1 VVRSGVVRRMSD
13 LAQPGGCGTPRTAVL
28 ALLNLV
34 LLTIGGCERGV
45 PSSQPASSGLGPRET
60 VARLRELRA
69 QRRYAELRSLVVPE
83 RGPEVVTTLLAFD
96 DFLDANR
103 QLCAWIRD
111 HVGLGLAETIDQSYI
126 GDFLGIFATHVQLL
140 DENVRGDEA
149 TVSYTVA
156 GQLPAQ
162 RAVLR
167 RVNRVWRY
175 DPEGGYSPQLPQA
188 FHELARGLDRARGE
202 LESGRLPPEQVRA
215 APERLAERVRTHLA
229 AGVKLLSE
237 ARRAA
242 EAMSRPG

>member
-1 VVRSGVVRRMSD
+1 
-13 LAQPGGCGTPRTAVL
+13 LAGIA
-28 ALLNLV
+28 ALSV
-34 LLTIGGCERGV
+34 YFVTIGGCER
-45 PSSQPASSGLGPRET
+45 SASTSQPAASGLGPRQT

-103 QLCAWIRD
+103 QLCTWIRD
-111 HVGLGLAETIDQSYI
+111 HVGLGLAETIDQSYM
-126 GDFLGIFATHVQLL
+126 GDFLGIFAAHVQLL
-140 DENVRGDEA
+140 DERIRGDEA

-162 RAVLR
+162 QAILR

-175 DPEGGYSPQLPQA
+175 DPEGGYSAQLPQA
-188 FHELARGLDRARGE
+188 FHELARGLDRAREE
-202 LESGRLPPEQVRA
+202 LESGRLSPEQVRV

-229 AGVKLLSE
+229 PGVKLLSA
-237 ARRAA
+237 ARRAV
-242 EAMSRPG
+242 EATTRPG